1 MLMMEDRKVNGYK
14 RKFDRQLRHV
24 KLILMSSRAK
34 LPSEDWIR
42 LVYATKKSV
51 INNPEQYLNG
61 EIPDRKILILSIER
75 VFKGFLEDQK
85 IRDSQKRL

>member
-1 MLMMEDRKVNGYK
+1 MLMTDRKINGYK
-14 RKFDRQLRHV
+14 RKYDRQLRHV
-24 KLILMSSRAK
+24 KLILMSNK
-34 LPSEDWIR
+34 NQIPTEEWIR

-51 INNPEQYLNG
+51 INHPEQYLDG